1 MVIAAAR
8 LAAVPREIPEN
19 LQPINEAAEVN
30 GLAVETLYRWMHS
43 RGLRRYRVP
52 GDKRTFVD
60 RAQLAELLKPQ
71 ER

>member
-1 MVIAAAR
+1 MAIAAAR

-19 LQPINEAAEVN
+19 LQPITEAAEVN
-30 GLAVETLYRWMHS
+30 GLAVETLYRWMNT
-43 RGLRRYRVP
+43 RGLRRIRVP

-60 RAQLAELLKPQ
+60 RGQLAELLKPQ